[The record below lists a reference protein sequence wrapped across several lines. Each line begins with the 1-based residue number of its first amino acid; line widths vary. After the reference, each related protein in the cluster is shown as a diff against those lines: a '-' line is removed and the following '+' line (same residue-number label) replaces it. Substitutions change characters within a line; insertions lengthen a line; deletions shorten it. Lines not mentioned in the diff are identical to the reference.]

1 MTLSRRALLVSGVVV
16 ATACRKQSSSPAP
29 PDAEVP
35 GPPFTELVR
44 ALGPWPLGSNE
55 GRLIAE
61 AFERG
66 QAPKPPDGVALE
78 TLAPRCLASRR
89 ATGAVDLASLS
100 EPERA
105 FVLDFAAALY
115 RIPDVLAALTGAEPE
130 GACPAD
136 PLAYTRAP
144 G

>member
-1 MTLSRRALLVSGVVV
+1 MTLSRRALLASGVVV
-16 ATACRKQSSSPAP
+16 AAACREQSVPSP
-29 PDAEVP
+29 PDAEAP
-35 GPPFTELVR
+35 GPPFTQLVR
-44 ALGPWPLGSNE
+44 ALGPWPPGS
-55 GRLIAE
+55 RDSLLIAE

-66 QAPKPPDGVALE
+66 LAPKPPAGVDLAS
-78 TLAPRCLASRR
+78 LAPRCLASRR
-89 ATGAVDLASLS
+89 AVGAVDLASLS

-130 GACPAD
+130 GSCPAD